1 MNKTE
6 YIDTLIDFDYNYFN
20 NLNFFNKRRCMKKGL
35 KILNIITCI
44 VAIACSIIT
53 IFTTSLNF
61 SYDDNI
67 TSYKATLN
75 HISALHNDSNDS
87 YLIYTNEYESKLLIG
102 NKNMILDFTKFEVYL
117 LENNFDNVEIEFSLQ
132 GDSKDDLNTD
142 TIIEIISLKINNDI
156 IISFDSYE
164 LSQLKSM
171 NRLSN
176 VSSIICCIS
185 LFISV
190 ISFIIYK
197 RIEMNNK

>member
-1 MNKTE
+1 
-6 YIDTLIDFDYNYFN
+6 
-20 NLNFFNKRRCMKKGL
+20 MKKGL
-35 KILNIITCI
+35 KILSIITCI

>member
-1 MNKTE
+1 
-6 YIDTLIDFDYNYFN
+6 
-20 NLNFFNKRRCMKKGL
+20 MKKGL
-35 KILNIITCI
+35 KILSIITFI
-44 VAIACSIIT
+44 IAIACSIVT
-53 IFTTSLNF
+53 IFTTSMNF
-61 SYDDNI
+61 SYDDNT

-102 NKNMILDFTKFEVYL
+102 NKNMILDFTKFEIYL
-117 LENNFDNVEIEFSLQ
+117 LEDNFDSVEIEFTLQ
-132 GDSKDDLNTD
+132 DDSKDALNTD
-142 TIIEIISLKINNDI
+142 TIIEITSLKINNNI

-185 LFISV
+185 LFLSV
-190 ISFIIYK
+190 VSFIIYK
-197 RIEMNNK
+197 RIGLNNK